1 MADVWLHRYCLA
13 TWLMFGYIATPLLFG
28 HMADVWLH
36 RYCLAT
42 WLMFSYIATVWP
54 YG

>member
-1 MADVWLHRYCLA
+1 
-13 TWLMFGYIATPLLFG
+13 MFGYIATSLLFG

-36 RYCLAT
+36 
-42 WLMFSYIATVWP
+42 SYIADYMADVWPHRYIAVVWP